1 MTELKEVF
9 EMTTKQMEPDQD
21 SWNQQE
27 RRQRRTVRN
36 RKVGALVVAAAI
48 GLAAVVLIME
58 LRPGGEAKTP
68 ANESAVINPGDEA
81 VQVAEGSSTHSA
93 RSTSTGREP
102 IWPRTPTSRG

>member
-27 RRQRRTVRN
+27 RRQRRTARN

-48 GLAAVVLIME
+48 GLAVVLLM
-58 LRPGGEAKTP
+58 
-68 ANESAVINPGDEA
+68 
-81 VQVAEGSSTHSA
+81 
-93 RSTSTGREP
+93 
-102 IWPRTPTSRG
+102 